1 MHPTTR
7 KLYPL
12 LALSAL
18 VGATLWATSFG
29 TLPPADFTFN
39 NGTEVKSID
48 PAQVTGAPEGRMIH
62 AVFEGLYRPDPK
74 TLQPQPGI
82 ATTAVATD
90 IISNRGKTYT
100 FPRYTGRTHLM
111 VKEGHGNISALSGT
125 KVKLTLHLNQP
136 VKMAMMDMVT
146 ETATNKLNLQPLSL
160 HLNQ

>member
-12 LALSAL
+12 LALIAL

-82 ATTAVATD
+82 ATTANAAD
-90 IISNRGKTYT
+90 IISNHGKTYT
-100 FPRYTGRTHLM
+100 FPLRRGAFWSDGTPVTAEDFRWSWQRLLHRDRVTIPLRSLCLHRQCR
-111 VKEGHGNISALSGT
+111 KISFWNG
-125 KVKLTLHLNQP
+125 
-136 VKMAMMDMVT
+136 
-146 ETATNKLNLQPLSL
+146 
-160 HLNQ
+160 